1 LFGNAADDQKDRSMV
16 SKIIILC
23 CQLVLLPVC
32 LAAPTA
38 PAVPV
43 IPITPTTQ
51 TTPTTSTIQLS
62 ESLPAGAERDRFV
75 DVLARARSYMSAGAD
90 GARSD
95 VAGTSERKSIREA
108 GNDVAMYALGLIGIG
123 YRYGGKTPETGLDC
137 SGMVAYIFQK
147 VAGLRVAGSA
157 ADIALHGNPVARPA
171 LRPGDLVFFNTM
183 SRSLSHVGI
192 YIGGQRFIHAPS
204 TNGKVRIDRLDD
216 NYYAQRYEMAR
227 SYFD

>member
-1 LFGNAADDQKDRSMV
+1 MV
-16 SKIIILC
+16 QKIILLC
-23 CQLVLLPVC
+23 CQMVLLPAC
-32 LAAPTA
+32 LAAPLPDRA
-38 PAVPV
+38 PV
-43 IPITPTTQ
+43 
-51 TTPTTSTIQLS
+51 
-62 ESLPAGAERDRFV
+62 GADRDRFV
-75 DVLARARSYMSAGAD
+75 EVLARARAYMAAGAD
-90 GARSD
+90 DARSD
-95 VAGTSERKSIREA
+95 VASTLERTSVRAA

-183 SRSLSHVGI
+183 NRSLSHVGI

-216 NYYAQRYEMAR
+216 RYYARRYEMAR

>member
-1 LFGNAADDQKDRSMV
+1 MV
-16 SKIIILC
+16 SKIIVLC
-23 CQLVLLPVC
+23 CQLVLLPAC
-32 LAAPTA
+32 LAAPGVSAA
-38 PAVPV
+38 PAAPMVP
-43 IPITPTTQ
+43 ITAITTPATPTT
-51 TTPTTSTIQLS
+51 PSFEPLS
-62 ESLPAGAERDRFV
+62 AAAERDRFA
-75 DVLARARSYMSAGAD
+75 DVLARARTYMSAGAD

-95 VAGTSERKSIREA
+95 TGAVSERKSMREA

-123 YRYGGKTPETGLDC
+123 YRSGGKTPETGLDC

-183 SRSLSHVGI
+183 NRSLSHVGI

-216 NYYAQRYEMAR
+216 NYYARRYEMAR